1 MQSEIRQYPPLECIQ
16 FFGDGEHPFRLNLKG
31 IVALQTK
38 AQAGI
43 GAIYARVLSGVYY
56 EHDLIETVRH
66 GLIGGGMAPKE
77 ANDLIKAYG
86 DIMPLEDWHN
96 LAANVLTVAMHGY
109 NSDGGE
115 EAGKKSMAQT
125 ETDIST

>member
-1 MQSEIRQYPPLECIQ
+1 MSDQDRQYPPLECTL
-16 FFGDGEHPFRLNLKG
+16 FFGDGDYPFRLNLKG
-31 IVALQTK
+31 IASLQTK
-38 AQAGI
+38 VQACI

-96 LAANVLTVAMHGY
+96 LAANVLTVAVHGY
-109 NSDGGE
+109 NADGGE
-115 EAGKKSMAQT
+115 GAGKKSMAQT
-125 ETDIST
+125 EMDSLT

>member
-1 MQSEIRQYPPLECIQ
+1 MSEERQYPPLENVL
-16 FFGDGEHPFRLNLKG
+16 FFGDGDYPFRLNLKG
-31 IVALQTK
+31 IASLQTK

-86 DIMPLEDWHN
+86 DVMPLEDWHN

-109 NSDGGE
+109 NADGGE
-115 EAGKKSMAQT
+115 ETGKKPTEQT
-125 ETDIST
+125 EMDSLT